1 MITIDQ
7 VRTAQRNAPN
17 AEETKQLQKDY
28 EAQRRAARAEK
39 QAARNREQ
47 HAEDTRIAREAETC
61 AARDTEDVAGVYHDF
76 ATRGNC
82 HEALT
87 YKRVRVRG
95 RIALVSGGELVGW
108 TNDNKTYE
116 VVVVDARMG
125 AHWSDQP
132 SGRSG
137 WHVIHTVRL
146 PEELRTVKMIDL
158 V

>member
-7 VRTAQRNAPN
+7 VRDAQRNAPN
-17 AEETKQLQKDY
+17 APETKQLQKDY

-47 HAEDTRIAREAETC
+47 HEENTRIARRLETC
-61 AARDTEDVAGVYHDF
+61 AARETEEVAGIYHDF
-76 ATRGNC
+76 AIRGNY
-82 HEALT
+82 EQALR
-87 YKRVRVRG
+87 YKAVRVRG
-95 RIALVSGGELVGW
+95 RIALVSGGEHIGW
-108 TNDNKTYE
+108 ANDDKTYE
-116 VVVVDARMG
+116 VKVVASRMG

-137 WHVIHTVRL
+137 WHVIHTVQL